1 MNYKTFWAVAVFI
14 FTVLSAGAYGN
25 SSSDSQTFTFTEYP
39 WVNSNII
46 GRVPESYRP
55 SPQEDFYVWRNHDWL
70 VSTKLKPGRNRVDAF
85 DELDDSIREKLTALM
100 TDPTLSGHDAE
111 LLQNLYSS
119 WLNWDSRNAEG
130 LKTAQQAFDTIKSL
144 STIDELTAY
153 LASRDANAKSLSS
166 VFVYS
171 IAPDMNDSEYYCLY
185 LKPTYLRLEDSAE
198 YKNITE
204 NGKRMKKAADAR
216 ALYMLKRLG
225 CSEEETQKIMTLAY
239 GFEKSIADYIMTKEE
254 EYSPEN
260 IAVQNNPVTYDKLR
274 SMSLT
279 FPFAD
284 ILTSVDLSS
293 DRMNLEQPKWLEGM
307 NALYTESNLEG
318 MKAYLIL
325 ATVVDLYIDCSDE
338 ASFREYQKI
347 ENERKGITQSSPD
360 TEEAFNFVNRRLPNP
375 LARVFVSKYVSPK
388 TKQDVTKMIQEIVAE
403 YRIML
408 RDEEWLSEQT
418 RAKAIEKLDAL
429 KICAA
434 YPDRYSDSERIGS
447 LKIEKGETLLSAIDK
462 LDKFD
467 YEYYLSLLNTKIDR
481 DLWFDEGISVV
492 NAYYQPLYNAIV
504 IPAGILGGDFYDPEA
519 SREFNL
525 AGIGATIGHEVSHAF
540 DPTGAQFDKDGNFVK
555 WWTDDDFAAFN
566 RRTAKLIDHISNM
579 TILENGTKWRG
590 SYTQGET
597 VADIVGVK
605 VILKIAAK
613 TEGFNYKEFF
623 ASHALGWKLVA
634 TPEQVSEL
642 AQTDVHPQMYLRCNA
657 VIQLFPE
664 FHETYGTQSGDRMY
678 LPPERIKELEVW

>member
-14 FTVLSAGAYGN
+14 FTVLSAGVYGN
-25 SSSDSQTFTFTEYP
+25 SSSDFQTFTFTEYP

-198 YKNITE
+198 YKDITE

-274 SMSLT
+274 SMSPT

-284 ILTSVDLSS
+284 ILISVDLSS
-293 DRMNLEQPKWLEGM
+293 DRVNLEQPKWLEGM

-325 ATVVDLYIDCSDE
+325 ATVVDLYIDC
-338 ASFREYQKI
+338 
-347 ENERKGITQSSPD
+347 
-360 TEEAFNFVNRRLPNP
+360 
-375 LARVFVSKYVSPK
+375 
-388 TKQDVTKMIQEIVAE
+388 
-403 YRIML
+403 
-408 RDEEWLSEQT
+408 
-418 RAKAIEKLDAL
+418 
-429 KICAA
+429 
-434 YPDRYSDSERIGS
+434 
-447 LKIEKGETLLSAIDK
+447 
-462 LDKFD
+462 
-467 YEYYLSLLNTKIDR
+467 
-481 DLWFDEGISVV
+481 
-492 NAYYQPLYNAIV
+492 
-504 IPAGILGGDFYDPEA
+504 
-519 SREFNL
+519 
-525 AGIGATIGHEVSHAF
+525 
-540 DPTGAQFDKDGNFVK
+540 
-555 WWTDDDFAAFN
+555 
-566 RRTAKLIDHISNM
+566 
-579 TILENGTKWRG
+579 
-590 SYTQGET
+590 
-597 VADIVGVK
+597 
-605 VILKIAAK
+605 
-613 TEGFNYKEFF
+613 
-623 ASHALGWKLVA
+623 
-634 TPEQVSEL
+634 
-642 AQTDVHPQMYLRCNA
+642 
-657 VIQLFPE
+657 
-664 FHETYGTQSGDRMY
+664 
-678 LPPERIKELEVW
+678 